1 MPDTP
6 AITFPD
12 DRVTDG
18 RIPEECP
25 CGWDRH
31 LPELSEQSHVQR
43 HFQWAHGPVV
53 PAALEPLFWT
63 VAAVPAGAP
72 APWTRLAHQAARL
85 AQRDGRYDFPSFPA
99 PGTGATGGFATTRAL
114 LYRHG
119 RRIRGYL
126 ALTTAPAP
134 AQLAPSGQ
142 ITTLPDSEVTER
154 TCVELIWTAFHW
166 RRQGIAA
173 DLIRTAARHAGTTP
187 AEIAWRTPLTSAGQ
201 ALATSAAP
209 GPVWLA

>member
-6 AITFPD
+6 AIAFPD

-31 LPELSEQSHVQR
+31 LTELSEQRHVQR

-53 PAALEPLFWT
+53 PAGIEPSWT
-63 VAAVPAGAP
+63 IAAVPAGAA
-72 APWTRLAHQAARL
+72 APWARLAHHAARL
-85 AQRDGRYDFPSFPA
+85 AQRDGRCDFPSFPA
-99 PGTGATGGFATTRAL
+99 PGTGAADGFATIRAL

-126 ALTTAPAP
+126 AITASPAP
-134 AQLAPSGQ
+134 AQLDPSGK
-142 ITTLPDSEVTER
+142 ITRIPDSQVTER

-173 DLIRTAARHAGTTP
+173 DLIRAAARHAGTTP
-187 AEIAWRTPLTSAGQ
+187 AEIAWRTPFTSAGQ
-201 ALATSAAP
+201 ALATSTAP
-209 GPVWLA
+209 GRIWLA